1 MPAAC
6 ERNAHAADLAGIC
19 EATSTRPQ
27 AFPREKGWVNGKDRQ
42 ICHCEPVTDVTGAA
56 IRFPFAMPCITPC
69 LWGRGFPRRC
79 AHRLGMTWRVRVG
92 NRCVSVVRC
101 NGSMWVG
108 RERNAR
114 PTDLAGICEAA
125 STPTTKCVPLPRNT
139 AILCFVLLP
148 CGGVRSPRP
157 TLYRGV
163 LSTYRV
169 LLFWRLHRADRVVRP
184 YNERC
189 VLFNTNK
196 HRCPIGQRCY
206 VNLLRGFRQ
215 RVA

>member
-79 AHRLGMTWRVRVG
+79 AHRLGMTGAVVG
-92 NRCVSVVRC
+92 VTVCVSVVRPC
-101 NGSMWVG
+101 GSMW
-108 RERNAR
+108 
-114 PTDLAGICEAA
+114 A
-125 STPTTKCVPLPRNT
+125 STPTK
-139 AILCFVLLP
+139 
-148 CGGVRSPRP
+148 RSPI
-157 TLYRGV
+157 
-163 LSTYRV
+163 
-169 LLFWRLHRADRVVRP
+169 H
-184 YNERC
+184 
-189 VLFNTNK
+189 
-196 HRCPIGQRCY
+196 
-206 VNLLRGFRQ
+206 FRQ
-215 RVA
+215 PRGRGRAPPLRNSPSQKPESGQSKTDIQSGCPLGLVISQCC